1 MEIEET
7 PSNIINSNEQKGTKG
22 FVGFYNKKNNKIIQ
36 LSSSEI
42 RLKKDITELKKN
54 KNIGKFCEIILNDYK
69 KIENTEDFQMIVE
82 FINHFS
88 IKFIFQSDFPF
99 VPPKIVFFAGNKYP
113 FLFDSDGNIILHLLQ
128 KENWSPTFWISTLI
142 FYIEKKVSEQTSSLS
157 FLDKGYDLVND
168 RYGKYF
174 IVKKGDYNKR
184 NWNDYL
190 KIVNNRESND
200 FIQFSELKR
209 NKLMYM

>member
-42 RLKKDITELKKN
+42 RLKKDITELKNN

-69 KIENTEDFQMIVE
+69 KIEDTEDFQMIVE

-128 KENWSPTFWISTLI
+128 KENWN
-142 FYIEKKVSEQTSSLS
+142 YNEE
-157 FLDKGYDLVND
+157 
-168 RYGKYF
+168 
-174 IVKKGDYNKR
+174 NKR
-184 NWNDYL
+184 FY
-190 KIVNNRESND
+190 NR
-200 FIQFSELKR
+200 K
-209 NKLMYM
+209 